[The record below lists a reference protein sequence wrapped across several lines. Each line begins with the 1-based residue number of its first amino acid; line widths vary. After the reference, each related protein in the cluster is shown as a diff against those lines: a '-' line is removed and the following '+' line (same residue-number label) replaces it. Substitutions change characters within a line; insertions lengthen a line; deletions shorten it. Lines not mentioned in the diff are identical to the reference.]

1 MRYWCWGYYCCL
13 AWLWLSSSSWLTG
26 PSSLSTTKTMH
37 VLPNSLWVG
46 FVIGNTS
53 VVQDF
58 LPDSLEMAPI
68 KIFRTLPARYYLF
81 FNFFT
86 TEEGLNH
93 LEIITVG
100 RECSTGHKRFVILD
114 SFVDDDDKQRMS
126 LIQTT
131 NVVGAI
137 MMGNFTVMGRKT
149 WEIRMLSSAFSIGCK
164 KYIYNPKISKYPIAL
179 EFDPEETHQVRPLRK
194 AIVHH
199 HFPAWTS
206 TMKLSLEPEIAFYYS
221 GSIRF
226 HTRPRTNTET
236 ETKIEPDYER
246 DDDMNPLL
254 FMNEFFFL

>member
-13 AWLWLSSSSWLTG
+13 VWLWFSSSWVPE
-26 PSSLSTTKTMH
+26 PSSLSTTNTMH

-58 LPDSLEMAPI
+58 LPDSLEMTPI

-86 TEEGLNH
+86 TEEGRNH

-100 RECSTGHKRFVILD
+100 RERSTGHQRFVILD
-114 SFVDDDDKQRMS
+114 SFVDDDKQRMS

-137 MMGNFTVMGRKT
+137 MMGNFTVMGRK
-149 WEIRMLSSAFSIGCK
+149 RGK
-164 KYIYNPKISKYPIAL
+164 
-179 EFDPEETHQVRPLRK
+179 
-194 AIVHH
+194 
-199 HFPAWTS
+199 
-206 TMKLSLEPEIAFYYS
+206 
-221 GSIRF
+221 
-226 HTRPRTNTET
+226 
-236 ETKIEPDYER
+236 
-246 DDDMNPLL
+246 
-254 FMNEFFFL
+254 

>member
-1 MRYWCWGYYCCL
+1 
-13 AWLWLSSSSWLTG
+13 
-26 PSSLSTTKTMH
+26 MH

-53 VVQDF
+53 VLQDF
-58 LPDSLEMAPI
+58 LPDSLEKAPI
-68 KIFRTLPARYYLF
+68 KIFRTLPARHYLF
-81 FNFFT
+81 FHFFT

-100 RECSTGHKRFVILD
+100 RERSTGHKRFVILD

-126 LIQTT
+126 LIQTA
-131 NVVGAI
+131 NVVGAV

-164 KYIYNPKISKYPIAL
+164 KYIYHPKISKYPIAL
-179 EFDPEETHQVRPLRK
+179 EFNPEETHQVRPLRK

-199 HFPAWTS
+199 HFPEWTS

-226 HTRPRTNTET
+226 NIRPPTNTET